1 MKRKIVGGWKKHV
14 ELIHSSPILGRKSN
28 YEMSLCQLRTFHI
41 SLWNIMAVEN
51 QFACKPAR
59 VYKNFKNVC
68 NSIGA

>member
-41 SLWNIMAVEN
+41 SL
-51 QFACKPAR
+51 
-59 VYKNFKNVC
+59 
-68 NSIGA
+68 